1 MCTQNELSNEYIQ
14 VAEAEIWQM
23 FIESGYNISNVA
35 KQTGLS
41 WYHIKKIIDKGMQNT
56 TDSNTNILVISDMHI
71 PYHHPDS
78 FTFLKALKDKYK
90 INKILNVGDVLDKHQ
105 TSYHAKEHEALG
117 VNEEFKTSKDYI
129 QELSQI
135 FPEMD
140 IAMGNHDALTK
151 RKAKDV
157 GIPKYMLKTEQE
169 AYGLPDTWVFKESF
183 DYPEYQDLHMR
194 HTIGTNT
201 KLNAKQFS
209 SNSVQGHHH
218 SEFCISYF
226 ADVNK
231 IRWSMSVGCLID
243 HKHPVF
249 TYNKSALTRP
259 ILGCGVILNNEPKL
273 IPMVLNKEGRWNE
286 EL

>member
-1 MCTQNELSNEYIQ
+1 MSNEYNNY
-14 VAEAEIWQM
+14 AASEIWRM
-23 FIESGYNISNVA
+23 WRECNHNISVVSRE
-35 KQTGLS
+35 TGLS
-41 WYHIKKIIDKGMQNT
+41 WYQVNQILIKGEPVRNT
-56 TDSNTNILVISDMHI
+56 SSINAIVISDMHI

-78 FTFLKALKDKYK
+78 FAFLEAVKDKYE
-90 INKILNVGDVLDKHQ
+90 INRVLNVGDILDKHQ

-117 VNEEFKTSKDYI
+117 TNEEFRDSKYYI
-129 QELSQI
+129 NKLAEL
-135 FPEMD
+135 FPVMD

-157 GIPKYMLKTEQE
+157 GIPRYMLKTDQE
-169 AYGLPDTWVFKESF
+169 AYGLPDTWNFKESF
-183 DYPEYQDLHMR
+183 DYPDMQDLHMR

-231 IRWSMSVGCLID
+231 IRWSMSVACLID

-259 ILGCGVILNNEPKL
+259 ILGLGLILNNEPKL
-273 IPMVLNKEGRWNE
+273 APMQLDIGGRWNG